1 MKMLARINKKIN
13 KFVCVL
19 KSIKLIINMK
29 TILLSIVSILST
41 YICVVYNATGD
52 FPLTLV
58 SLVIF
63 PIVFSIGGAY
73 TRRENALKHYGA
85 MKAHG
90 RAIYLASR
98 DWVSNQ
104 TDEEDA
110 KIKQIMLNLLAS
122 CRELFHNSEMQI
134 DDREKEVYSFFSEL
148 SIFIKEFRN
157 RGMNSGEVSRA
168 NAFLSKMFDSFEN
181 MKHIYQYRT
190 PVTLRAYSKVF
201 IYLMPILFAPYFA
214 HLVLNESTTSLAYI
228 MPVFLTFILVSL
240 DNIQDHL
247 ENPFDQVGEDDIKIN
262 AEKFI
267 ESLDF

>member
-1 MKMLARINKKIN
+1 MELKKKINNRINK
-13 KFVCVL
+13 VVRVL

-29 TILLSIVSILST
+29 TILLSLLSILAT
-41 YICVVYNATGD
+41 YICVKYNATGD

-73 TRRENALKHYGA
+73 TRRENALKHYGS

-98 DWVSNQ
+98 DWIPTHSAS
-104 TDEEDA
+104 EDTQF
-110 KIKQIMLNLLAS
+110 KHIMFNLLAS

-134 DDREKEVYSFFSEL
+134 DDKEKEVYSFFSEL
-148 SIFIKEFRN
+148 SIFIKQFRD
-157 RGMNSGEVSRA
+157 RGLNSGEVSRA

-201 IYLMPILFAPYFA
+201 IYLMPFLFAPYFA
-214 HLVLNESTTSLAYI
+214 HLVLNESNTSLAYI

-267 ESLDF
+267 ESLDY